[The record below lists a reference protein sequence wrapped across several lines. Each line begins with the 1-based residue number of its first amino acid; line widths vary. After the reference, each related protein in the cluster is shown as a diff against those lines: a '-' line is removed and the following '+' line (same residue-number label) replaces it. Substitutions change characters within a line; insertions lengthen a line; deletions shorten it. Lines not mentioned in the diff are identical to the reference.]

1 MRSVHVASFP
11 CCWPGNEA
19 TVNESMSLYTQA
31 QLWFYNLSEEMI
43 ARVRHQLNMLGEW
56 QQMRAGL
63 LHHILA
69 QKMGLFQHTHAR
81 DIQNCTKVWQSM
93 LQ

>member
-1 MRSVHVASFP
+1 MIDDTHAGSLVPRLCSVSLGMKLLSCLCARS
-11 CCWPGNEA
+11 
-19 TVNESMSLYTQA
+19 QA
-31 QLWFYNLSEEMI
+31 QLWFYNLSEEI
-43 ARVRHQLNMLGEW
+43 TSRVRHQLNVLGEW

-81 DIQNCTKVWQSM
+81 DIQNGTKV
-93 LQ
+93 